1 MRPLLSIVVPIYNEE
16 ESVHPLYKAIQTACE
31 KNGQSYEIVFAD
43 DGSKDRTY
51 ELLEEIHRKNPEVT
65 VIRLRKN
72 FGQTAAMAA
81 GFRAARGQVIISMDG
96 DLQNDPSDIPQLLAK
111 ISEGYDV
118 VCGWRKERKDKFLS
132 RRFPSLIAN
141 WLIGKITGVPI
152 HDNGCSLK
160 AYRASIIKSV
170 ALYSELHRF
179 IPAMST
185 LAGARITELIV
196 THHSRK
202 FGKSKYGISRA
213 WRVFLDLFLV
223 KMVTGFAARPTLWFG
238 ILAIPGTLLGFL
250 ALVVILFSETIGIVF
265 PATAFLLFALTGHL
279 LTMGVLGEMILYS
292 GDFRPDQ
299 MIWNS
304 ERKDN
309 LSNGLHGGRGDDLDR
324 FENVV

>member
-1 MRPLLSIVVPIYNEE
+1 MMRPLLSIVVPIYNEE
-16 ESVHPLYKAIQTACE
+16 ECVHPLYEAIRTACE
-31 KNGQSYEIVFAD
+31 RNGQSYEIVFAD

-51 ELLEEIHRKNPEVT
+51 ELLEDIHRKNSEVT

-81 GFRAARGQVIISMDG
+81 GFRAARGHVIISMDG

-111 ISEGYDV
+111 IAEGYDV

-141 WLIGKITGVPI
+141 WLIGKITGVAI

-160 AYRASIIKSV
+160 AYRASIIKRV

-179 IPAMST
+179 IPAMAT
-185 LAGARITELIV
+185 LSGARITELVV
-196 THHSRK
+196 THHPRI

-223 KMVTGFAARPTLWFG
+223 KMVTGFAARPALWFA
-238 ILAIPGTLLGFL
+238 ILAIPGALLAVLSFVGM
-250 ALVVILFSETIGIVF
+250 VFSETIGIVF
-265 PATAFLLFALTGHL
+265 PATTFLLCALTGHL
-279 LTMGVLGEMILYS
+279 LTMGMLGEMILYS

-299 MIWNS
+299 MIW
-304 ERKDN
+304 RVQTK
-309 LSNGLHGGRGDDLDR
+309 
-324 FENVV
+324 